1 MAKIR
6 ASCPACGD
14 VEMTTEDVQ
23 VMVCSSTNEGSYAFR
38 CPGCGLAVS
47 KAAELDV
54 VDLLVASGVRLS
66 VWDMPAELSETHT
79 GPPIDHDDL
88 LEFHFQLQRSD
99 CLSDLLST
107 AGPEH
112 R

>member
-6 ASCPACGD
+6 ASCPTCGD
-14 VEMTTEDVQ
+14 VEMTTDDVQ
-23 VMVCSSTNEGSYAFR
+23 VMVCTTTNEGSYAFL
-38 CPGCGLAVS
+38 CPGCSLAVS
-47 KAAELDV
+47 KPAELDV

-66 VWDMPAELSETHT
+66 VWDMPAELSESH
-79 GPPIDHDDL
+79 GGAAISHDDL

-99 CLSDLLST
+99 CLQDLLSS
-107 AGPEH
+107 AGPD